1 MRLATFNV
9 ENLFRRPVAM
19 SLPTWKDGREILADF
34 STLSDLIALDT
45 YDRATTQRLKKLLDK
60 YKFGNRR
67 KRDRPIKLTE
77 VRGHLFKVPKG
88 RKTVEIV
95 VAGRGRWV
103 GWFELEK
110 ADFNPDMVSNTG
122 RVIRAV
128 RPDLLCTV
136 EVEDRIALRRFNQMI
151 LRAEFGLDFPHT
163 MLVDGNDPR
172 GIDIGLLSKFPILS
186 VRSYADVGGDA
197 PVFSRDCPEYH
208 VALPGGAVLVVLGN
222 HLKSKGYGSLK
233 ASAELRQRQAEEV
246 KRIYT
251 SVRRNCEHVAVCGDL
266 NDSPDS
272 RALAPL
278 LTETDLRDVM
288 THDLYTGRPGTFG
301 SGRSPRQ
308 KLDYILLSPAL
319 WQKVMA
325 VDVERRGIYAPRSIA
340 SFPEVTAESAASDHA
355 AVWVDLEL

>member
-1 MRLATFNV
+1 MRLATLNV

-34 STLSDLIALDT
+34 SRLNDLIARET
-45 YDRATTQRLKKLLDK
+45 YDGATRQRLKGLLDK
-60 YKFGNRR
+60 YEFGNRR
-67 KRDRPIKLTE
+67 RRDRSIKLTE

-88 RKTVEIV
+88 KQTVEIV
-95 VAGRGRWV
+95 AAGRNRWV
-103 GWFELEK
+103 GWFDLEK
-110 ADFNPDMVSNTG
+110 ADFNPDVVSNTG

-136 EVEDRIALRRFNQMI
+136 EVEDRVALRRFNQMI
-151 LRAEFGLDFPHT
+151 LKAEFGLDLPHT

-172 GIDIGLLSKFPILS
+172 GIDIGLLSRFPILS
-186 VRSYADVGGDA
+186 VRSFADVGGDT

-208 VALPGGAVLVVLGN
+208 VALPGGSVIVVLGN

-233 ASAELRQRQAEEV
+233 ESAERRRRQAEEV

-251 SVRRNCEHVAVCGDL
+251 SARKDSEYVAVCGDL

-278 LTETDLRDVM
+278 LKETDLRDVM

-301 SGRSPRQ
+301 SGRSPKQ

-340 SFPEVTAESAASDHA
+340 SFPEVTAESSASDHA
-355 AVWVDLEL
+355 AVWVDLAL